1 MQTGVSIASFQLLR
15 DTTSSQLIL
24 NTVQRALEFLLD
36 RSFIIVLTELFVNIS
51 TASRD
56 RQSMVS
62 RC

>member
-36 RSFIIVLTELFVNIS
+36 RSFIIVLIELFVNIS

>member
-36 RSFIIVLTELFVNIS
+36 RSFIIVIN
-51 TASRD
+51 
-56 RQSMVS
+56 
-62 RC
+62 